1 MNALVKVVAPI
12 IVVLASLGS
21 LFMVTKVAKTKKD
34 QAASIQELTGTLATT
49 KSSLDAKSAK
59 LKETEGTLLTTQN
72 NLAKTD
78 GELTAAKGEIEQK
91 TKTLGELQTQI
102 TAKDTELTETKKTL
116 ATTQEEAK
124 NLQEKVAKFEAAPPP
139 DTEKLKAAIKDLE
152 GKVAGLSQENSAF
165 ATQLTALQADKAK
178 LLAEKEDW
186 TTTPVTVRGMVT
198 TVQDKWGFV
207 VLNVGEKNHVRKDAK
222 FLVYRDS
229 KLVCKLQVV
238 SVTPDSSIAEVMA
251 DYQRGEP
258 RVGDSVLR

>member
-21 LFMVTKVAKTKKD
+21 LFMVTKVAETKKKQKAD
-34 QAASIQELTGTLATT
+34 IQELTVNLNS
-49 KSSLDAKSAK
+49 KIEK
-59 LKETEGTLLTTQN
+59 
-72 NLAKTD
+72 LAKTEASLESTKKD
-78 GELTAAKGEIEQK
+78 LNENVQKRAEAEGALTAAKTEISQK
-91 TKTLGELQTQI
+91 TTTIGELQTQI

-139 DTEKLKAAIKDLE
+139 DTEKLKVTIKDLE

-165 ATQLTALQADKAK
+165 ASQLTALQADKAK

-238 SVTPDSSIAEVMA
+238 SVTPDASIAEVMA

-258 RVGDSVLR
+258 RVGESVLR